1 MTTKKKTNNSPLN
14 LDSLVA
20 DIYKSLSNLSKGK
33 ALKISDKD
41 VDDFGENVKK
51 AVKSWASPHKQS
63 TGLRMSNIG
72 HPARKLWYESRVSLA
87 DKSKHMPT
95 EATQIKFLYGHL
107 LEELLVLF
115 IKMSG
120 HVITDQQ
127 KEVTVNGIV
136 GHMDCKIDG
145 EVVDIK
151 TASNFA
157 FKKFSTGSLVD
168 DDPFGYIAQLTAYE
182 TAEGTEDGGFLAINK
197 ESGELAL
204 FRPGPFSKPN
214 ISKHI
219 DNLRVSIKKETPP
232 DKCYEDIADGVKGN
246 KRLASGCTYCS
257 FKNKCWADANNGK
270 GLRAFKYSTGLK
282 YFTRVIATP
291 KVEEIYI

>member
-1 MTTKKKTNNSPLN
+1 MTKKSNTKAN
-14 LDSLVA
+14 LTLDTLVT

-33 ALKISDKD
+33 ALKISDEYID
-41 VDDFGENVKK
+41 EFGENIKK
-51 AVKSWASPHKQS
+51 AVRSWALPHKQS

-87 DKSKHMPT
+87 DKQKHMPD
-95 EATQIKFLYGHL
+95 EATHIKFLYGHL

-115 IKMSG
+115 VKMSG

-151 TASNFA
+151 TASSFA
-157 FKKFSTGSLVD
+157 FKKFSTGSLVH

-204 FRPGPFSKPN
+204 FRPGPFSKPEIN
-214 ISKHI
+214 SHI
-219 DNLRVSIKKETPP
+219 DNLKIAIKKETPP
-232 DKCYEDIADGVKGN
+232 ERCYEDVAEGTKGN
-246 KRLASGCTYCS
+246 KRLATGCTYCS
-257 FKNKCWADANNGK
+257 FKNECWSDANNGK

-282 YFTRVIATP
+282 YFTRIISTP
-291 KVEEIYI
+291 KVEELFL

>member
-1 MTTKKKTNNSPLN
+1 MTTKKKTNNSSLS
-14 LDSLVA
+14 LDTLVT

-136 GHMDCKIDG
+136 G
-145 EVVDIK
+145 
-151 TASNFA
+151 
-157 FKKFSTGSLVD
+157 
-168 DDPFGYIAQLTAYE
+168 LT
-182 TAEGTEDGGFLAINK
+182 LHLK
-197 ESGELAL
+197 SLAL
-204 FRPGPFSKPN
+204 V
-214 ISKHI
+214 H
-219 DNLRVSIKKETPP
+219 
-232 DKCYEDIADGVKGN
+232 
-246 KRLASGCTYCS
+246 
-257 FKNKCWADANNGK
+257 
-270 GLRAFKYSTGLK
+270 
-282 YFTRVIATP
+282 
-291 KVEEIYI
+291 